1 MSGTWNSTNHTI
13 SDFVDWN
20 NDNKLVLQPD
30 FQRKA
35 VWNKAS
41 RIMLID
47 TLLKEYPLPKVFIQ
61 NTTENSGRTVRK
73 IIDGQQRLNAILDF
87 VQGKIKLEN
96 PYEGE
101 FEGLYFSD
109 LPDDVKNTMMR
120 YIIDCNEAYG
130 YTDEQYREI
139 YTRLN
144 KYAIPLNNQEL
155 RKAEFPGNFYKLAEK
170 IANLEVLDNWKVF
183 TVASRR
189 RLLDVEFI
197 SEILAGLLEGPQD
210 KKKRLDNFYIK
221 YNKENL
227 DDLERRIMTVIDEIK
242 ILFPE
247 DSISKTRFKQ
257 KSDFYSLVLAID
269 HFSQQKHSLTDK
281 NVTFLQE
288 DFQYLDDNIS
298 PSDEYYTSILTEYA
312 VRCLS
317 SANSVSSRRWRI
329 NFLKIILAGTY
340 LNHDSFLE
348 LLESYKTNDE
358 SRKFLELFDATDPVF
373 HSDMCPLGAGY
384 CNICKNEIYF
394 EEEEWITYWEKG
406 LPLQFSNL
414 HTGHKK
420 GFDLN
425 NHIKYIPTFYPS
437 DLDKEAELKSGDSGF
452 IEDLFGDLND

>member
-13 SDFVDWN
+13 SDFVDWD

-87 VQGKIKLEN
+87 VQDKIKLEN

-109 LPDDVKNTMMR
+109 LPDEVKSTMMR

-144 KYAIPLNNQEL
+144 KYAMPLNNQEL
-155 RKAEFPGNFYKLAEK
+155 RKAEFPGNFYDLAEK

-210 KKKRLDNFYIK
+210 KKKSLDDFYIK

-227 DDLERRIMTVIDEIK
+227 DNLERRMMTVIDEIK

-247 DSISKTRFKQ
+247 DSMSKTRFKQ

-269 HFSQQKHSLTDK
+269 YFSQQKHSLTDK
-281 NVTFLQE
+281 NATFLQE
-288 DFQYLDDNIS
+288 DFQFLDENIS
-298 PSDEYYTSILTEYA
+298 PSDEDFTSVFTEYA

-317 SANSVSSRRWRI
+317 SANSTSSRKWRI
-329 NFLKIILAGTY
+329 NFLKIVLAGTY
-340 LNHDSFLE
+340 LDNKSFVQLQETYKQDIKLKGFLE
-348 LLESYKTNDE
+348 IYDML
-358 SRKFLELFDATDPVF
+358 DPVYYD
-373 HSDMCPLGAGY
+373 SGMCPLGAG
-384 CNICKNEIYF
+384 ICHLCEDEILF
-394 EEEEWITYWEKG
+394 DEEEYILLWEKHF
-406 LPLQFSNL
+406 PLQRSNL
-414 HTGHKK
+414 LTSHRKHFEPSKHIEYQPSFRSIIAGMQV
-420 GFDLN
+420 DDN
-425 NHIKYIPTFYPS
+425 NE
-437 DLDKEAELKSGDSGF
+437 DDF
-452 IEDLFGDLND
+452 IEDLFGDLDD